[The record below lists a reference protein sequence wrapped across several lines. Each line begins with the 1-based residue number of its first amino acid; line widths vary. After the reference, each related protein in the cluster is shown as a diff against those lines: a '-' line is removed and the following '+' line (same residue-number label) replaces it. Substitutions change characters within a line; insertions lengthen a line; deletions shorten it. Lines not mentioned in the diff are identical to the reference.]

1 MPGGFVTGQ
10 KGNDMT
16 GTFVTSDPEHIFA
29 LRQMDKFMVG
39 HRGFIAGGCFKN
51 LFSHERIKDIDVF
64 FKSNTDYR
72 DAVRILG
79 ANDDFE
85 EAYKSENVT
94 AFRHT
99 KTGTIVELVC
109 SIFGS
114 PEEVISQFDFTVAK
128 FAYYKDVGEDDESTT
143 YKAVYHKEFFEHL
156 HLKRLIIDD
165 KIPKPMSTFERMLRY
180 RKYGYTPCTE
190 TKQKLI
196 NALRRLPENDV
207 LVPTNFYAG
216 ID

>member
-1 MPGGFVTGQ
+1 MSSSFV
-10 KGNDMT
+10 K
-16 GTFVTSDPEHIFA
+16 SDPEHIFA

-51 LFSHERIKDIDVF
+51 LFNHERIKDVDVF
-64 FKSNTDYR
+64 FRNNEDFI
-72 DAVRILG
+72 DARIALEE
-79 ANDDFE
+79 NEDFE
-85 EAYKSENVT
+85 EAYESENVR
-94 AFRHT
+94 AFRHIRS
-99 KTGTIVELVC
+99 GVLVELVC
-109 SIFGS
+109 SIYGS

-128 FAYYKDVGEDDESTT
+128 FAYYKELERDSDGSEVWV
-143 YKAVYHKEFFEHL
+143 YKAVYHEEFFEHL

-165 KIPKPMSTFERMLRY
+165 NIPKPMSTFERMLRY

-196 NALRRLPENDV
+196 NALRRLPEGDV

>member
-1 MPGGFVTGQ
+1 MSS
-10 KGNDMT
+10 
-16 GTFVTSDPEHIFA
+16 TFVTSDPEHIFA

-51 LFSHERIKDIDVF
+51 LFSHEHIKDVDVF
-64 FKSNTDYR
+64 FRSYEDFLDASIALVESEDFEATYESKNVRAFRHIKSNT
-72 DAVRILG
+72 V
-79 ANDDFE
+79 
-85 EAYKSENVT
+85 
-94 AFRHT
+94 
-99 KTGTIVELVC
+99 VELVC
-109 SIFGS
+109 SIYGS

-128 FAYYKDVGEDDESTT
+128 FAYYKELERNSDGDEVWV

-165 KIPKPMSTFERMLRY
+165 NIPKPMSTFERMLRY

-190 TKQKLI
+190 TKHKLI
-196 NALRRLPENDV
+196 NALRGLPEEDV